1 MSVVDMHG
9 VLVWEGREGDKKGKL
24 LFWLLMLAS
33 IYWNIWSESDRSVF

>member
-1 MSVVDMHG
+1 MYG
-9 VLVWEGREGDKKGKL
+9 VLVWEGREGDQKGEL